1 MNIYKNLIM
10 NYINNKLT
18 VEDIVEY
25 AAKNGTSLSSSESII
40 IYNFI
45 KRNYKNIL
53 DGDESSFIEL
63 EQQLDRNLYHKII
76 NLYMNYKSKLLL

>member
-1 MNIYKNLIM
+1 M

-18 VEDIVEY
+18 VEDIIEY
-25 AAKNGTSLSSSESII
+25 AAKNNTSLSSSESII

-53 DGDESSFIEL
+53 DGDESSFKEL
-63 EQQLDRNLYHKII
+63 EQQLDKNLYHKII